1 MIKQECFNLG
11 ETKKFFG
18 MCINYNCKD
27 QKIFVDQSEYL
38 NNILIW
44 FNVITNPISTP
55 LYMFKPN
62 DKQCDFNFHQKY
74 QQMVGFLIYLMIGP
88 HPDIGFAVVKLAQ

>member
-1 MIKQECFNLG
+1 
-11 ETKKFFG
+11 
-18 MCINYNCKD
+18 
-27 QKIFVDQSEYL
+27 
-38 NNILIW
+38 
-44 FNVITNPISTP
+44 
-55 LYMFKPN
+55 MFKPN